1 MYLCP
6 QNEEVMDNPFV
17 TKGYAG
23 PEYFCDRVKETSQL
37 VELITNG
44 NNMALISP
52 RRVGKTDLIRHCF
65 QQREI
70 KDRCYTFHIDIYATS
85 SLRDF
90 VNVFGRVILDELKP
104 KGKVVWDGFLQV
116 LRSLRSEITYDV
128 NNFPTWSLGLGDIE
142 YPETTL
148 DEIFSYL
155 AKADR
160 PCLVCIDEF
169 QQILKY
175 TDSPNIEATL
185 RTYMQKC
192 INATFIFSGSKR
204 HLMGKIFTSPS
215 RPFYQSV
222 LIMNLK
228 PIPIEK
234 YVEFAQMQFEKY
246 GKSVD
251 GAVVEEVYKRFDAV
265 TSCVQRL
272 LNVLFLKTLPAQQ
285 CTVDMIDGAEEYI
298 LDMFSETYSDLLDKL
313 PEKQREVFV
322 AIAKE
327 GSAKGITGKQFVKR
341 HHLQTVSVVT
351 AAVRSLLDKDLITE
365 DKGVYMVYDP
375 FFALWLRRDWI

>member
-1 MYLCP
+1 
-6 QNEEVMDNPFV
+6 MDNPFV

-23 PEYFCDRVKETSQL
+23 PEYFCDRVKETNQL

-70 KDRCYTFHIDIYATS
+70 KDRYYTFHIDIYATS

-90 VNVFGRVILDELKP
+90 VNVLGRAILDELKP

-128 NNFPTWSLGLGDIE
+128 NNFPTWSIGLGDIE

-148 DEIFSYL
+148 DEIFNYL
-155 AKADR
+155 AKADKS
-160 PCLVCIDEF
+160 CIVCIDEF

-228 PIPIEK
+228 PIPVEK

-272 LNVLFLKTLPAQQ
+272 LNVLFMKTFPGQR
-285 CTVDMIDGAEEYI
+285 CTVDMIDGAEDYI

-313 PEKQREVFV
+313 PEKQREVFI

-327 GSAKGITGKQFVKR
+327 GSAKGITGKQFIKR

-351 AAVRSLLDKDLITE
+351 AAVRSLLDKDPITE

>member
-1 MYLCP
+1 MP
-6 QNEEVMDNPFV
+6 
-17 TKGYAG
+17 
-23 PEYFCDRVKETSQL
+23 
-37 VELITNG
+37 
-44 NNMALISP
+44 
-52 RRVGKTDLIRHCF
+52 
-65 QQREI
+65 EI
-70 KDRCYTFHIDIYATS
+70 KDRYYTFHIDIYATS

-90 VNVFGRVILDELKP
+90 VNVFGRAILDELKP
-104 KGKVVWDGFLQV
+104 KGKAVWDGFLQV

-148 DEIFSYL
+148 DEIFNYL
-155 AKADR
+155 AKADK

-228 PIPIEK
+228 PIPIDK

-246 GKSVD
+246 GKNVD
-251 GAVVEEVYKRFDAV
+251 GAVVEEVYRRFDAV

-272 LNVLFLKTLPAQQ
+272 LNVLFMKTLPAQK
-285 CTVDMIDGAEEYI
+285 CTVDMVDGAEEYI

-313 PEKQREVFV
+313 PEKQREVFL
-322 AIAKE
+322 AITKE
-327 GSAKGITGKQFVKR
+327 GCAKGITGKVFIKR

-365 DKGVYMVYDP
+365 DKGAYMVYDP
-375 FFALWLRRDWI
+375 LFALWLRRDWI